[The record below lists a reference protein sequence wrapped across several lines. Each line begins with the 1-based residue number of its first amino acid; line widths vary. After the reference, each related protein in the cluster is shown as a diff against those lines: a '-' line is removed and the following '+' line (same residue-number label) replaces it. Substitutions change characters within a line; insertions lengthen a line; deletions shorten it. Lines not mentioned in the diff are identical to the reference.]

1 MQVFNEVVGS
11 LKKKKTK
18 EKVDYSHQPPNSTCT
33 LAIERESPEKQLAEC
48 AQKKSTRV
56 KEIHSWHPGPYVV
69 KINSGVKFE
78 ICKWPG
84 HTLTWHFASANDLIL
99 SLLHEKWVDLVQKA
113 QYLLMPDNMAPDKIP
128 PVRVGAFHPNKR
140 TCNFLFCS
148 HVCLHDA
155 CNNTALTF
163 WLKHREFENRLDI
176 NIVLVQTLFCFLIKE
191 ISFKLQMETVSML
204 MIFAV
209 MLCYLSS
216 SQRKAE
222 VRVQVPLRPKFFRPF
237 VCFCSS
243 SITYLWRSLKLKS
256 LLFLL
261 FKTES
266 TCSWNFRYKP

>member
-1 MQVFNEVVGS
+1 MQV
-11 LKKKKTK
+11 TW
-18 EKVDYSHQPPNSTCT
+18 SHIDLTFCQ
-33 LAIERESPEKQLAEC
+33 
-48 AQKKSTRV
+48 
-56 KEIHSWHPGPYVV
+56 
-69 KINSGVKFE
+69 
-78 ICKWPG
+78 CKWPD
-84 HTLTWHFASANDLIL
+84 SL

-113 QYLLMPDNMAPDKIP
+113 QYLLMPDNMAPDRIP
-128 PVRVGAFHPNKR
+128 PVIGAFCPNKG

-191 ISFKLQMETVSML
+191 ISFKLQIETISML

-216 SQRKAE
+216 SEKKAE
-222 VRVQVPLRPKFFRPF
+222 GRVQVPLRPKFFRPLF
-237 VCFCSS
+237 RFCSS

-266 TCSWNFRYKP
+266 TCSWNFRYKPK